1 MLREET
7 RPFRWRSIAAPA
19 FVPTLLFTIGEGAIL
34 PLIPALALGVGADLA
49 GASVVAAMLL
59 VGVLIGD
66 VPAGFIVGRI
76 GERTAM
82 LGASALAAAGIGLS
96 LLATTPLL
104 LGLGMTVL
112 GIAAAVFGLA
122 RHALLTSV
130 VPVAYRA
137 RALSTLGGIFRL
149 GLFIGPFAAAA
160 LVAATG
166 AVTSI
171 LWFALLMC
179 GLVALSIVALP
190 DPERILHHR
199 STPVGGALTPAGVF
213 RTIAERRDVL
223 ARLGAAA
230 LVVSALRAVRQVIL
244 PVWAVSI
251 GLGEAETALIIGIA
265 GGVDVALFY
274 LGGWLMDRFGRL
286 YTAVPSMIGLGLG
299 LIGLALSDLAADP
312 VPWFVAV
319 AMWLSLA
326 NGIGAGILMTMGSD
340 LAGRENPAPF
350 LGAWRL
356 VMDSGSAGAPLAL
369 AGLTALGGIAV
380 ASGVFGV
387 VGLIGAGMLA
397 HYIPRQLPR
406 L

>member
-1 MLREET
+1 MLDDS
-7 RPFRWRSIAAPA
+7 RPFRWRLIAAPA
-19 FVPTLLFTIGEGAIL
+19 FGPTLLFTIGEGAIM

-82 LGASALAAAGIGLS
+82 LGASALAALGIGLA
-96 LLATTPLL
+96 LIATTPLL
-104 LGLGMTVL
+104 LGLSMTVL

-130 VPVAYRA
+130 VPIAYRA

-171 LWFALLMC
+171 LWFALVMC

-199 STPVGGALTPAGVF
+199 STPDGGALTPAGVF
-213 RTIAERRDVL
+213 RTIAERRGVL
-223 ARLGAAA
+223 VRLGGAA

-244 PVWAVSI
+244 PLWAVSI

-299 LIGLALSDLAADP
+299 LIGLALSDLAAGP
-312 VPWFVAV
+312 VPWFIAV
-319 AMWLSLA
+319 AIWLSLA

-380 ASGVFGV
+380 ASGIFGV
-387 VGLIGAGMLA
+387 AGLVGAGMLA
-397 HYIPRQLPR
+397 YYIPRQLPR
-406 L
+406 V

>member
-1 MLREET
+1 MPIDD

-19 FVPTLLFTIGEGAIL
+19 FGPTLLFTIGEGAIM
-34 PLIPALALGVGADLA
+34 PLIPALALRVGSDLA
-49 GASVVAAMLL
+49 GAGVVAAMLL
-59 VGVLIGD
+59 VGVLLGD
-66 VPAGFIVGRI
+66 IPAGFIVGRI

-82 LGASALAAAGIGLS
+82 LGASAVAALGIGIA
-96 LLATTPLL
+96 LLAPNAVV

-137 RALSTLGGIFRL
+137 RALSTLGGVFRL
-149 GLFIGPFAAAA
+149 GLFLGPFAAAA

-166 AVTSI
+166 EVVSI

-179 GLVALSIVALP
+179 GLVALSLVALP

-199 STPVGGALTPAGVF
+199 STPTGGGVSPAGVF
-213 RTIAERRDVL
+213 RTIADRRSVL

-244 PVWAVSI
+244 PLWAVSI

-299 LIGLALSDLAADP
+299 LIGLALSALAADP

-319 AMWLSLA
+319 AIWLSLA

-340 LAGRENPAPF
+340 LAGRTNPAPF
-350 LGAWRL
+350 LGAWRF

-369 AGLTALGGIAV
+369 AGITALGGIAV
-380 ASGVFGV
+380 GAGVFGV

-397 HYIPRQLPR
+397 YYIPRQLPR
-406 L
+406 GE

>member
-7 RPFRWRSIAAPA
+7 RPFRWRSIAVPA
-19 FVPTLLFTIGEGAIL
+19 FGPTLLFTIGEGAIL

-66 VPAGFIVGRI
+66 VPAGFTVGRI

-82 LGASALAAAGIGLS
+82 LGASALAAAGIGLA
-96 LLATTPLL
+96 LIATTPLL

-244 PVWAVSI
+244 PLWAVSI
-251 GLGEAETALIIGIA
+251 GLGEAETALII
-265 GGVDVALFY
+265 
-274 LGGWLMDRFGRL
+274 
-286 YTAVPSMIGLGLG
+286 
-299 LIGLALSDLAADP
+299 
-312 VPWFVAV
+312 
-319 AMWLSLA
+319 
-326 NGIGAGILMTMGSD
+326 
-340 LAGRENPAPF
+340 
-350 LGAWRL
+350 
-356 VMDSGSAGAPLAL
+356 
-369 AGLTALGGIAV
+369 
-380 ASGVFGV
+380 
-387 VGLIGAGMLA
+387 
-397 HYIPRQLPR
+397 
-406 L
+406 

>member
-1 MLREET
+1 MSIEE
-7 RPFRWRSIAAPA
+7 RPFRWRSFAAPA
-19 FVPTLLFTIGEGAIL
+19 LGPTLLFTIGEGAIL
-34 PLIPALALGVGADLA
+34 PLIPALALRVGADLPGA
-49 GASVVAAMLL
+49 GVVAAMLL
-59 VGVLIGD
+59 VGVLLGD
-66 VPAGFIVGRI
+66 IPAGWIVGRL

-82 LGASALAAAGIGLS
+82 LGAAAIAGLGIGIA
-96 LLATTPLL
+96 LLASNPFV

-122 RHALLTSV
+122 RHVLLTSV
-130 VPVAYRA
+130 VPAAYRA
-137 RALSTLGGIFRL
+137 RALSTLGGTFRL

-160 LVAATG
+160 LVASTG
-166 AVTSI
+166 EVVST

-179 GLVALSIVALP
+179 GLVALSLLVLP

-199 STPVGGALTPAGVF
+199 STPTGGGVSPAGVF
-213 RTIAERRDVL
+213 RTIAQRRSVL

-244 PVWAVSI
+244 PLWAVSI
-251 GLGEAETALIIGIA
+251 GLGGAQTALVIGLA

-299 LIGLALSDLAADP
+299 LVGLAFSALAVDP

-319 AMWLSLA
+319 AVWLSLA

-340 LAGRENPAPF
+340 LAGRTNPAPF
-350 LGAWRL
+350 LGAWRF
-356 VMDSGSAGAPLAL
+356 VMDSGSAVAPLAL
-369 AGLTALGGIAV
+369 AGITALGGIAV

-397 HYIPRQLPR
+397 YYIPRQLPR
-406 L
+406 GE